1 MITTAKNWQ
10 IIDEEV
16 SVDKFINCDEN
27 LQTSIQLSSNSDEII
42 DQIINEKDIET
53 IIFEE
58 KDMEMEVQE
67 ESDKIICPTYC
78 EVNEMLKKL
87 RVCANKR
94 KWFAFWYFTDWK

>member
-1 MITTAKNWQ
+1 
-10 IIDEEV
+10 
-16 SVDKFINCDEN
+16 

-94 KWFAFWYFTDWK
+94 K